1 MALQVRAVVMTG
13 LPVSRERP
21 NPWRVEETL
30 HQVPLRKGRLARLP
44 QEASVPTQHWK
55 GLLPELN
62 PQIGRGGAGSE
73 LLRRTPQ
80 QAESL
85 SCGEERAPLE
95 RMALIGVQGA

>member
-13 LPVSRERP
+13 LPVNRERP
-21 NPWRVEETL
+21 TPRRVEETL
-30 HQVPLRKGRLARLP
+30 HQVPLRKGRLVRLP
-44 QEASVPTQHWK
+44 QEALVPAQHWK
-55 GLLPELN
+55 GLLPWLN
-62 PQIGRGGAGSE
+62 PQIGQGRTGSE

-80 QAESL
+80 RGESL